1 MKQLPR
7 IKSLGRIDVRFVSVL
22 APELGKALKA
32 HRSDG
37 DAPVL
42 YVDLEAP
49 RKGFKEQ
56 VEPELHLGI
65 SAQFKVASL
74 SPTIKPHVDIFIP
87 LSEARKLRELLKEV
101 G

>member
-1 MKQLPR
+1 MKELPR
-7 IKSLGRIDVRFVSVL
+7 IKSLGRVEARFVSVL
-22 APELGKALKA
+22 APELGKCMKA
-32 HRSDG
+32 HRNDG
-37 DAPVL
+37 DNPTL

-74 SPTIKPHVDIFIP
+74 SPTIRPHVDIFIP
-87 LSEARKLRELLKEV
+87 LAEVRKLRELLKEM